1 MRPNDK
7 DLQRAISK
15 QMLKQERAS
24 ATQRRRAAAKRYN
37 SDLDG
42 NKLVDECKICSSSNV
57 VAHKHHGTMCITC
70 GNLYDR
76 TMKHELT
83 AARKLKTRMN
93 NKYET
98 LLTFINKLEKERP
111 IMSETKACVQCGR
124 ILPISSYRPYKPRGK
139 GIYSTT
145 VGYHTVCKECENFN
159 QTVTVAYN
167 SKARTPKQ
175 VALLEQAKV
184 LYETLHARGLAPKG
198 RYAADVLG
206 LTKEVKK
213 TSVDRYLA
221 ALMGIGDELM
231 DEYDRLMTLELTEE
245 PDVYQDMLDELMTK
259 CLGPDNKIQHKYREK
274 FEAVARRFDDYE
286 DSYVW

>member
-1 MRPNDK
+1 M
-7 DLQRAISK
+7 
-15 QMLKQERAS
+15 
-24 ATQRRRAAAKRYN
+24 
-37 SDLDG
+37 
-42 NKLVDECKICSSSNV
+42 
-57 VAHKHHGTMCITC
+57 H
-70 GNLYDR
+70 
-76 TMKHELT
+76 
-83 AARKLKTRMN
+83 
-93 NKYET
+93 
-98 LLTFINKLEKERP
+98 
-111 IMSETKACVQCGR
+111 TKACVQCGR

-139 GIYSTT
+139 GIYNTT

-221 ALMGIGDELM
+221 EVMGIDG
-231 DEYDRLMTLELTEE
+231 
-245 PDVYQDMLDELMTK
+245 
-259 CLGPDNKIQHKYREK
+259 
-274 FEAVARRFDDYE
+274 
-286 DSYVW
+286 